1 MKTRQIVQAALLVAL
16 ALALSY
22 AERFIPLQLVVPLP
36 GVKLGLA
43 NIVTMAALYFLTPG
57 IACRILIVR
66 CVLGCLFGNGVTAL
80 AMSLT
85 GGLAAFA
92 VMVWSGK
99 LSFLSIYG
107 VSILGAA
114 AHNFGQVCAA
124 SMLLYSGYTF
134 GYLPF
139 LLLAAIPAGLIT
151 GSISAATF
159 RILRTAEK
167 QMPFFKEQQNV
178 LTSGVVRR

>member
-1 MKTRQIVQAALLVAL
+1 MKTKQVVQAALMVSL

-22 AERFIPLQLVVPLP
+22 VERFIPLQLLVPLP

-43 NIVTMAALYFLTPG
+43 NIVTMVALYCMTPQIAFG
-57 IACRILIVR
+57 ILVVR
-66 CVLGCLFGNGVTAL
+66 CILGCMFGNGVTAL

-85 GGLAAFA
+85 GGICAFA
-92 VMVWSGK
+92 VMLCSK
-99 LSFLSIYG
+99 RIPFISIFG

-124 SMLLYSGYTF
+124 SLLLYSGYTF

-139 LLLAAIPAGLIT
+139 LLLVAIPSGFIT
-151 GSISAATF
+151 GTISAAT
-159 RILRTAEK
+159 LR
-167 QMPFFKEQQNV
+167 V
-178 LTSGVVRR
+178 LTTAGKHLPLRPGGTK

>member
-1 MKTRQIVQAALLVAL
+1 MKTKQVVQAALLVSL

-22 AERFIPLQLVVPLP
+22 TERFIPLQLLVPLP

-43 NIVTMAALYFLTPG
+43 NIVTMVALYFLTPRT
-57 IACRILIVR
+57 ALRILVVR
-66 CVLGCLFGNGVTAL
+66 CLLGCLFGNGVTAL

-85 GGLAAFA
+85 GGLCAFA
-92 VMVWSGK
+92 VMLLCK
-99 LSFLSIYG
+99 RISFLSIFG

-124 SMLLYSGYTF
+124 SLLLYSGYTF

-139 LLLAAIPAGLIT
+139 LLLVAIPSGFIT
-151 GSISAATF
+151 GTIASAT
-159 RILRTAEK
+159 LR
-167 QMPFFKEQQNV
+167 V
-178 LTSGVVRR
+178 LIAAGKHMQRYPEETK

>member
-1 MKTRQIVQAALLVAL
+1 MKTKQLALSALLVSL

-22 AERFIPLQLVVPLP
+22 TERFIPLQLLVPLP

-43 NIVTMAALYFLTPG
+43 NIVTMAALYFLTPQT
-57 IACRILIVR
+57 AFQILVVR
-66 CVLGCLFGNGVTAL
+66 CLLGCLFGSGVTAL

-85 GGLAAFA
+85 GGLCAFF
-92 VMVWSGK
+92 VMLQCKK
-99 LSFLSIYG
+99 LPVFSIFG

-124 SMLLYSGYTF
+124 SLLLYSGHTF

-139 LLLAAIPAGLIT
+139 LLLAAIPSGWIT
-151 GSISAATF
+151 GAISSVTF
-159 RILRTAEK
+159 R
-167 QMPFFKEQQNV
+167 V
-178 LTSGVVRR
+178 LMAAGAHRPSA

>member
-1 MKTRQIVQAALLVAL
+1 MKTQQIVQAALLVAL

-22 AERFIPLQLVVPLP
+22 VERLIPLQLLVPLP

-43 NIVTMAALYFLTPG
+43 NIVTMVALYCLTPR
-57 IACRILIVR
+57 IAFQILVVR
-66 CVLGCLFGNGVTAL
+66 CLLGCLFGNGVTAL

-85 GGLAAFA
+85 GGLCAFF
-92 VMVWSGK
+92 VMLCCK
-99 LSFLSIYG
+99 RIPFISIFG

-124 SMLLYSGYTF
+124 SLLLYSGYTF

-139 LLLAAIPAGLIT
+139 LLLVAIPSGFIT
-151 GSISAATF
+151 GTISSMTLRALTAAGNRTPF
-159 RILRTAEK
+159 RPEET
-167 QMPFFKEQQNV
+167 
-178 LTSGVVRR
+178 